1 MLSGFTA
8 STPFSFHWSLS
19 RTPPS
24 CFTQCSEAWFCTELK
39 ARGKKEKEKENF
51 PIVNWQKKNVSK
63 GYTPPTHSFQMI
75 KDLQEVREG
84 EKQGGRGRAWKNFFF
99 LSSLY
104 YKSFWIRDKLGFL
117 LLFQK
122 ISRLK
127 GANMELSWWTDIW
140 KMNKYTY
147 LLPMSQSKFST
158 LFVH

>member
-51 PIVNWQKKNVSK
+51 PIVNWQKKTFLKVIHHPHIPFKWSK
-63 GYTPPTHSFQMI
+63 TYKRSGKAKS
-75 KDLQEVREG
+75 RGEG
-84 EKQGGRGRAWKNFFF
+84 GEPGRIFFF